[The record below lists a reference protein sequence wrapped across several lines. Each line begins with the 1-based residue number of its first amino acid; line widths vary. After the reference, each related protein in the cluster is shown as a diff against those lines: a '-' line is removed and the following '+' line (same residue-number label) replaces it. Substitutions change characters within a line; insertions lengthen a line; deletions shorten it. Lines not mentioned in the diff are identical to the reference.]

1 MSDRRVDVYTDGA
14 CAKNPGPGGWAMV
27 LRDESGQVRFSTGY
41 AESTTNNEMEL
52 QAVIFSM
59 RASIAN
65 RLDHLDDDFLC
76 VIHSDSAY
84 VVNSIKNKWVDGW
97 AKNGWKNKTGD
108 AIANRVL
115 WEQFLFLRD
124 VGRSARVI
132 FAVEKVRG
140 HNGDP
145 MNELADSL
153 AVAAKQ
159 TAIVVSS

>member
-1 MSDRRVDVYTDGA
+1 MSEVRVDVYTDGA

-27 LRDESGQVRFSTGY
+27 LRDKSGQVKFATGY

-52 QAVIFSM
+52 QAVVFSM
-59 RASIAN
+59 RSAIAK
-65 RLDHLDDDFLC
+65 RLDNLDDDFLY

-84 VVNSIKNKWVDGW
+84 VVNAIKSGWVDGW
-97 AKNGWKNKTGD
+97 EKNGWRTRSGD
-108 AIANRVL
+108 FVANREL

-124 VGRSARVI
+124 IADSARVS
-132 FAVEKVRG
+132 FAMEKVRG
-140 HNGDP
+140 HSGDP

-159 TAIVVSS
+159 TAVVVSS

>member
-1 MSDRRVDVYTDGA
+1 MSEVRVDVYTDGA

-27 LRDESGQVRFSTGY
+27 LRDKSGQVRYKTGY
-41 AESTTNNEMEL
+41 DESTTNNEMEL
-52 QAVIFSM
+52 QAVIFTM
-59 RASIAN
+59 RAVLVN
-65 RLDHLDDDFLC
+65 RLDNLDDDFSC

-84 VVNSIKNKWVDGW
+84 VVNAIKSGWVDGW
-97 AKNGWKNKTGD
+97 AKNGWRTRSGD
-108 AIANRVL
+108 SVANREL

-124 VGRSARVI
+124 IGRSARVR
-132 FAVEKVRG
+132 FAMEKVRG
-140 HNGDP
+140 HSGDP

>member
-1 MSDRRVDVYTDGA
+1 MSEVRVDVYTDGA

-27 LRDESGQVRFSTGY
+27 LRDAKGIVRYTTGY

-52 QAVIFSM
+52 QAVVFTM
-59 RASIAN
+59 RAVIAN
-65 RLDHLDDDFLC
+65 RLDNLDDDFLC

-84 VVNSIKNKWVDGW
+84 VVNAIKSGWVDGW
-97 AKNGWKNKTGD
+97 AKNGWRTRSGD
-108 AIANRVL
+108 SVANRTL

-124 VGRSARVI
+124 IGDSARVR

>member
-1 MSDRRVDVYTDGA
+1 MSEVRVDVYTDGA

-27 LRDESGQVRFSTGY
+27 LRDKSGQVKFATGY

-52 QAVIFSM
+52 QAVVFSM
-59 RASIAN
+59 RSAIAK
-65 RLDHLDDDFLC
+65 RLDNLEDDFLY

-84 VVNSIKNKWVDGW
+84 VVNSIKNLWVDGW
-97 AKNGWKNKTGD
+97 ARTGWRNKTGD
-108 AIANRVL
+108 AIANRAL

-124 VGRSARVI
+124 IGCSARVR
-132 FAVEKVRG
+132 FAMEKVRG

>member
-1 MSDRRVDVYTDGA
+1 MSEVRVDVYTDGA

-27 LRDESGQVRFSTGY
+27 LRDKEGQVRYKTGY
-41 AESTTNNEMEL
+41 DESTTNNEMEL
-52 QAVIFSM
+52 QAVVFSM
-59 RASIAN
+59 RAVLSN
-65 RLDHLDDDFLC
+65 RLDNLDDDFLC

-84 VVNSIKNKWVDGW
+84 VVNSIKNLWVDGW
-97 AKNGWKNKTGD
+97 ARNGWKNKMGD
-108 AIANRVL
+108 AIANRAL

-124 VGRSARVI
+124 IGSSARVR
-132 FAVEKVRG
+132 FAMEKVRG

>member
-1 MSDRRVDVYTDGA
+1 MSEVRVDVYTDGA
-14 CAKNPGPGGWAMV
+14 CAKNPGPGGWSMV
-27 LRDESGQVRFSTGY
+27 LRDKGGQVRFTTGY

-59 RASIAN
+59 RAAIAN
-65 RLDHLDDDFLC
+65 RLDNLDDDFLC

-84 VVNSIKNKWVDGW
+84 VVNTIKNRWVDGW
-97 AKNGWKNKTGD
+97 SRNGWRNKMGD
-108 AIANRVL
+108 AIANRAL

-124 VGRSARVI
+124 IGDSARVR

-145 MNELADSL
+145 MNERAESL

>member
-1 MSDRRVDVYTDGA
+1 MSEVRVDVYTDGA

-27 LRDESGQVRFSTGY
+27 LRDKSGQVKFATGY

-52 QAVIFSM
+52 QVVVFSM
-59 RASIAN
+59 RSAIAK
-65 RLDHLDDDFLC
+65 RLDNLEDDFLY

-84 VVNSIKNKWVDGW
+84 VVNSIKNLWVDGW
-97 AKNGWKNKTGD
+97 ARNGWKNKTGD
-108 AIANRVL
+108 AIANRAL

-124 VGRSARVI
+124 IGRSARVR
-132 FAVEKVRG
+132 FAMEKVRG